1 MTTKRTFLTLFLA
14 LILVVSAAVPASA
27 AGEAELKVTVPSGS
41 YAAGD
46 TFDVTLEV
54 SNNPGVC
61 AVKLSLEFDSS
72 KLECTKITLGDAIG
86 SDFVTAINPKLA
98 RVVAASAENQSANG
112 ILAVFTFKA
121 LTSVTSPTFTLSVG
135 EFDSVAAD
143 GKTSVAQ
150 GYTVAGANETQ
161 TPVDGQSGQGEQ
173 GGQQG
178 GEGSGQETPVQTISF
193 TDTKGNWAETYII
206 RSAELGLFKG
216 NTDGSFRPT
225 ADVTRAAFV
234 TVLYRLAGS
243 PAVTVTTP
251 FTDISTQNAEFQK
264 AIAWA
269 YTNGYIN
276 GKTATTFGPTAPIKR
291 QEAMKILYFYA
302 GGQSGF
308 EILLYDEYDKRF
320 TDHDKMASWAK
331 APMYW
336 GIYNEIISGSTTTT
350 LNPQG
355 TANRAQ
361 LAKILV
367 NFVDNYNKQ

>member
-14 LILVVSAAVPASA
+14 LILVVSAAVPAFA

-54 SNNPGVC
+54 SNNPGVS
-61 AVKLSLEFDSS
+61 AVMISLEFDKSS
-72 KLECTKITLGDAIG
+72 LQCTSITPGVALANMVAVDNPDQAKIG
-86 SDFVTAINPKLA
+86 
-98 RVVAASAENQSANG
+98 AASADNQADNG
-112 ILAVFTFKA
+112 VIATFTFK
-121 LTSVTSPTFTLSVG
+121 TLKAVKDPAFSLCVS
-135 EFDSVAAD
+135 EFDKVEAD
-143 GKTSVAQ
+143 GLSYSTVA
-150 GYTVAGANETQ
+150 YTVLGAGETQ

-243 PAVTVTTP
+243 PAVTATTP

-269 YTNGYIN
+269 YNNGYIN

-320 TDHDKMASWAK
+320 TDHDKLASWAK

>member
-1 MTTKRTFLTLFLA
+1 LFLA
-14 LILVVSAAVPASA
+14 LILVVSAAVPAFA

-54 SNNPGVC
+54 SNNPGVS
-61 AVKLSLEFDSS
+61 AVMISLEFDKSS
-72 KLECTKITLGDAIG
+72 LQCTSITPGAALANMISVDNPDQAKIG
-86 SDFVTAINPKLA
+86 
-98 RVVAASAENQSANG
+98 AASADNQADNG
-112 ILAVFTFKA
+112 VIATFTFKA
-121 LTSVTSPTFTLSVG
+121 LKAVKDPAFSLCVS
-135 EFDSVAAD
+135 EFDKIEDDGLNYSTVA
-143 GKTSVAQ
+143 
-150 GYTVAGANETQ
+150 YTVLGAGETQ
-161 TPVDGQSGQGEQ
+161 TPVDGQSGQ